1 MPALNY
7 DYDYEDY
14 LNARRARNKL
24 ATVQR
29 NNREMMSVN
38 TTNRKPTTRQMSTQS
53 KKSPSANTRNKVLQE
68 PKKNP
73 VRKKINKQID
83 VPNIKPKE
91 LTLKKPKVNTKIK
104 TNPKVKI
111 ANLFLVG
118 LIFSVFFMICYRYS
132 TINESFQDVQ
142 KIKSDIEV
150 SKALN
155 GQLEAEIASK
165 TDLSYIENFAKYQLG
180 MQKPSNN
187 QIKRIT
193 LEKEDKITT
202 PVNLEEDTN
211 DNIFIYVLKEIRK
224 ILD

>member
-14 LNARRARNKL
+14 LNTRRARNKV

-38 TTNRKPTTRQMSTQS
+38 TTNRKPIARQVPTQN
-53 KKSPSANTRNKVLQE
+53 KKSPSANTRKKVLQE
-68 PKKNP
+68 PKKNQ

-83 VPNIKPKE
+83 IPNIKPKE